1 MHNTKMLSK
10 DLGTVLVG
18 QKAVEEGL
26 IDEIGGIQDAL
37 RKLYDMIEN
46 KRK

>member
-1 MHNTKMLSK
+1 MLSK

-18 QKAVEEGL
+18 ERAVQEGL

-37 RKLYDMIEN
+37 RKLYEMIKEN
-46 KRK
+46 QN